1 MIASLHTYIEGT
13 SVIHRADARIKIALL
28 LALSISVFLVQTWA
42 ALGLIALG
50 VAAFLAQA
58 RLPLGRVMVLSVP
71 LLVVLAFVVLFNSFS
86 FAIENTSS
94 ASISGLAAVSAGFM
108 TGWQPVS
115 LWGSFGFVPEGF
127 MRGLF
132 YAARIMLILIASFVV
147 TFTTTSN
154 ELCDAFVSFL
164 KPLRVLRAP
173 VDDIAMVLSIALRFI
188 PLTAAEFIR
197 IKQAQTARGAGYEEG
212 SLMRRIMSW
221 QTVLIPL
228 VVGMFRRAEAL
239 SDAMDARCY
248 GAHERT
254 SLNRQTLS
262 AAQVVCFL
270 GLVAALIILDVFC

>member
-1 MIASLHTYIEGT
+1 MIGSLHTYIEGT
-13 SVIHRADARIKIALL
+13 SVVHRTDARIKIVLL
-28 LALSISVFLVQTWA
+28 LVLSISVFLVQTWA

-50 VAAFLAQA
+50 VAVFLEQA
-58 RLPLGRVMVLSVP
+58 RLPFGRVVALSVP

-86 FAIENTSS
+86 LTIESASS
-94 ASISGLAAVSAGFM
+94 ASINGLAAVSAGFM
-108 TGWQPVS
+108 TGWQPVV

-132 YAARIMLILIASFVV
+132 YAVRILLILIASFVV

-164 KPLRVLRAP
+164 KPLRVFRAP

-188 PLTAAEFIR
+188 PLTATEFIR
-197 IKQAQTARGAGYEEG
+197 VKQAQTARGAGYEEG

-248 GAHERT
+248 GAQERT
-254 SLNRQTLS
+254 SLNRQRLN
-262 AAQVVCFL
+262 AVQVICFL
-270 GLVAALIILDVFC
+270 GLLAALIILDVFC

>member
-1 MIASLHTYIEGT
+1 MIGSLHTYIEGT
-13 SVIHRADARIKIALL
+13 SVVHRTDARIKIVLL
-28 LALSISVFLVQTWA
+28 LVLSISVFLVQTWA

-50 VAAFLAQA
+50 MAVFLEQA
-58 RLPLGRVMVLSVP
+58 RLPFGRVVALSVP

-86 FAIENTSS
+86 LTIESASS
-94 ASISGLAAVSAGFM
+94 ASINGLAAVSAGFM
-108 TGWQPVS
+108 TGWQPVV

-132 YAARIMLILIASFVV
+132 YAVRILLILIASFVV

-164 KPLRVLRAP
+164 KPLRVFRAP

-188 PLTAAEFIR
+188 PLTATEFIR
-197 IKQAQTARGAGYEEG
+197 VKQAQTARGAGYEEG

-248 GAHERT
+248 GAQERT

-262 AAQVVCFL
+262 AAQVMCFL
-270 GLVAALIILDVFC
+270 FLLAALIILDVFC